1 MAKENK
7 LDPQTLREHIGKH
20 LRTADE
26 YAHNQRYDDAIA
38 EIDSALKLDPKNNYA
53 RSFLERVKLM
63 QKRYQEKESVQ
74 NTSAELSFEERTE
87 LISRH
92 LSSAEEFINKKDYPR
107 ALEAVASAYKI
118 DPSNYYAQT
127 YSERI
132 DALMMEAAAEKN
144 TAAKTNEQ
152 PEPENQAVAK
162 AEMQPE
168 PVKTP
173 QPPSPQRGST
183 LMYRELLK
191 EAWFDGRITDE
202 EGKELVAMRELF
214 GITLE
219 THILLEHEVKIEAYL
234 EALVIAGHD
243 NIISDMEQK
252 TLAMMRTKYGI
263 SQEEQT
269 VAESRYNEIKR
280 TSKSRGTIL
289 IVDTDQQT
297 LESLSKALKQR
308 GFTNL
313 LAQNVEGAIQILLKQ
328 VPNIILSEIFFKN
341 SQIDGIAFFKK
352 LQEHPSLKKVPF
364 IFISSLTDKKII
376 EAGLRLGIDYFIT
389 KPIDYDMLFAVI
401 DGRLRV

>member
-1 MAKENK
+1 MSSENK
-7 LDPQTLREHIGKH
+7 PDPQALKERIGKH

-26 YAHNQRYDDAIA
+26 YTHNQRYEDAIV
-38 EIDSALKLDPKNNYA
+38 EIESALKIDPKNNYA

-63 QKRYQEKESVQ
+63 QKRFQENVPVEM
-74 NTSAELSFEERTE
+74 SFEERSE

-92 LSSAEEFINKKDYPR
+92 LSAAETFINKKDYTH
-107 ALEAVASAYKI
+107 ALEEVAAAYKI

-132 DALMMEAAAEKN
+132 DALMMEETAEIN
-144 TAAKTNEQ
+144 TVAKTEIQ
-152 PEPENQAVAK
+152 PEPEKNTVTK

-173 QPPSPQRGST
+173 QPPSPHRGST

-191 EAWFDGRITDE
+191 EAWLDGRITDE
-202 EGKELVAMRELF
+202 EAKELASMRDLF

-219 THILLEHEVKIEAYL
+219 QHRQLEHEVKIEAYL

-243 NIISDMEQK
+243 NIVTDMEQK
-252 TLAMMRTKYGI
+252 TLTLMRTKYGI
-263 SQEEQT
+263 SQEEQA
-269 VAESRYNEIKR
+269 VAESKYNEIKR
-280 TSKSRGTIL
+280 SSKSRGTIL
-289 IVDTDQQT
+289 IVDTDQQV
-297 LESLSKALKQR
+297 LEWLSKVLKQR
-308 GFTNL
+308 GFISL
-313 LAQNVEGAIQILLKQ
+313 LAQNVEGAVQILLKH

-352 LQEHPSLKKVPF
+352 LQEHPSLKQVPF
-364 IFISSLTDKKII
+364 VFISSLTDKKII
-376 EAGLRLGIDYFIT
+376 EAGLRLGVDYFIT
-389 KPIDYDMLFAVI
+389 KPIDVDLLLAII